1 MAAASCIQ
9 EDKEV
14 GETGDTIS
22 QGTRSHANVVHGN
35 KKLFKL
41 NKDCIW
47 SVSPVKQRVEHRLE
61 QIGRPPGPRLHTA
74 HVLCM
79 DAILNVGLEMGSH
92 NHECWPHVFR

>member
-9 EDKEV
+9 EDKEA
-14 GETGDTIS
+14 GDPGDAIA
-22 QGTRSHANVVHGN
+22 QGAEARRSGHVATRA
-35 KKLFKL
+35 FKA
-41 NKDCIW
+41 
-47 SVSPVKQRVEHRLE
+47 SEGFFFFPPVKQRVEHRLE
-61 QIGRPPGPRLHTA
+61 QMGRPQGPRLHTA